1 VLVKYQTLK
10 TKTLFPIMQQ
20 YVSPFRNLGIDVT
33 QEVDKNA
40 LNNAKNTLL
49 AELDMSE
56 KGTILRGGVEKAKND
71 VIQLF
76 DGLDDAQSLEFHRQI
91 ASNRGLLAFLE
102 KQKLDTKNEFVDDLA
117 FMPSNFKTF
126 ISPYLTHSCV
136 EYLINCLKNAQSA
149 NIQIFPMSLIKQLS
163 ANELENVWQGIEKY
177 LKEQRAQADN
187 LTERIKHRDKVKIGD
202 TMPFRSPQFVACL
215 NWLPQRFHELRTGY
229 VASLF
234 YLAEACWD
242 IKAHKVAVDILQ
254 YAAHI
259 NGAEQNKLVVQARL
273 QGYENSLAQVLKS
286 AEQERAFKYVLG
298 AIAAIL
304 LVFFVFR
311 IRPSSPKPKETAR
324 VDKIFR
330 FTEDMVVAD
339 TIPFNDSIP
348 RIATDFQKVFHNPKL
363 TYKEKSSK
371 SKFLIVRID
380 AIEKD
385 STNRIQ
391 ASTTKQFIQSF
402 TKDFDRKAKEEEPS
416 VKVKNEKRKVK
427 NS

>member
-1 VLVKYQTLK
+1 
-10 TKTLFPIMQQ
+10 MQQ
-20 YVSPFRNLGIDVT
+20 YVSPFRNLGIDLS
-33 QEVDKNA
+33 QEIEKNA
-40 LNNAKNTLL
+40 LNRAKKMLL
-49 AELDMSE
+49 AELDLSRN
-56 KGTILRGGVEKAKND
+56 GTILRGGVEMTKND

-76 DGLDDAQSLEFHRQI
+76 DGFNDAQNLEFHRQI
-91 ASNRGLLAFLE
+91 ANNRGLLAFLE
-102 KQKLDTKNEFVDDLA
+102 KQKLDVKNEFVDDLA
-117 FMPSNFKTF
+117 FMPANFKMF

-136 EYLINCLKNAQSA
+136 EYLTNCLKNAQSA
-149 NIQIFPMSLIKQLS
+149 NIHVFPMSLIKQLS
-163 ANELENVWQGIEKY
+163 ANELENVWQAVEQF
-177 LKEQRAQADN
+177 LKQQRAQADN

-215 NWLPQRFHELRTGY
+215 NWLPARFHELRTGY

-242 IKAHKVAVDILQ
+242 IKAYKVAVDILQ
-254 YAAHI
+254 YAEHI

-273 QGYENSLAQVLKS
+273 QGYENSLDQVMKS
-286 AEQERAFKYVLG
+286 AVHERAFKYVFG

-311 IRPSSPKPKETAR
+311 LKPSGPKPIKTVH
-324 VDKIFR
+324 VDRTFK
-330 FTEDMVVAD
+330 FTEDMIVAD

-348 RIATDFQKVFHNPKL
+348 RVATDFQKVFHNPKL
-363 TYKEKSSK
+363 TYKEKSLK

-385 STNRIQ
+385 STNRNQ

-402 TKDFDRKAKEEEPS
+402 NKDFERKALEEDPS
-416 VKVKNEKRKVK
+416 VKSAKKTKK
-427 NS
+427 